1 MKADR
6 PHPTMGKPTLLLILL
21 AAVSLTNGYNIDLPS
36 YVRFRQAS
44 NSMFG
49 FSIAMH
55 KARSNFYSN
64 QNNVSLIVGA
74 PKLDTSR
81 YQPGVVEA
89 GGVFKCSLNDD
100 DCKLVKF
107 DSKGNN
113 RNTEGQ
119 IVDRKSHQWLGATVA
134 TGRDNDL
141 VVACAPRYVF
151 HTMTPSKAFRIDPV
165 GTCFTS
171 HDFESFHEVS
181 PCRTNSWGYH
191 RQGSCQA
198 GFSAAINGNGS
209 RLFIG
214 APGSWYW
221 QGQTYSIPPDAE
233 FPFKPPF
240 YQPFGTGG
248 QASSHDVTKPENQVF
263 STSES
268 VSANDDSYLGY
279 SMITGDFDGDRSED
293 VAIGMPRGANLQG
306 RIVVNRWNMANIF
319 NITGRQIGEYFG
331 YSLATSDVDGD
342 GLDDLII
349 GAPMYTDPDNVEGK
363 YDVGRVYILLQ
374 GGPVIEK
381 RWSTEHIRDGF
392 QSKGRFGLALT
403 TLGDVNG
410 DGYGDFAV
418 GAPYDGPEGRGVVY
432 IFHGSP
438 SGPLAKPSQVIKSEQ
453 IVEGAPYPR
462 TFGFALS
469 GGVDMDGNTYPDLA
483 VGAYSSDQVF
493 IFKSR
498 PVAAVEAKTSFASNS
513 KLISLDDRSCQ
524 LKRDLKRVP
533 CMMLST
539 CWSYSGRFL
548 PGQLEFDVSWLL
560 DAKKLPNPRMFFLRD
575 EGKNIRNQTIR
586 LNYNQRYC
594 LNETVYVMDK
604 VQDKL
609 TPLEVEARYN
619 LHGSRAGNLEPVIRR
634 RRSTLDPVIDQNRD
648 IVLRD
653 AINIQKNCGPD
664 NICEPDL
671 KLEVK
676 TVDKYLFGS
685 PEPLVI
691 DVLISNNNE
700 DAFEAAFYMI
710 TPPDLQFRKLQQ
722 LGEKKDTPITCS
734 PPTPANN
741 HTLKCDLG
749 NPLESGKIAHFK
761 ISLVPEEKYGS
772 SSSYDFYW
780 EANSTNLEKEGS
792 DFDNKIR
799 QSVGIWVDT
808 DLDIKGTSLPDYQLY
823 KASDYTTLENATKE
837 EDIGPQVVHIYE
849 IRNNRPSIIE
859 EAEILIHLPYE
870 TIVGDPLMYLLN
882 QPETGGRIRCEDVVF
897 NERNLVLDEKLSKKS
912 YLQAQGAISN
922 VAEAAGHASASSSE
936 GGGHLEISHGG
947 GGSGQSVVVSRT
959 ESRNRLTPKQVAEL
973 EHEDALE
980 VPGDASFVHGNRASQ
995 AVHEEPRFNQ
1005 SSFTTWSTSSGS
1017 PSAQLR
1023 GHSTQGHIQ
1032 MANGPVVQQ
1041 SSSSSSN
1048 YRSYPQQQQQQQ
1060 QVLLAG
1066 AGGSGASGA
1075 NFQDKSQYGGRA
1087 GNFHAG
1093 TLDLGT
1099 LNRGNV
1105 DNELYRSQ
1113 GVQYPSQNLG
1123 HNQGQTQSQSQSQ
1136 SQSQGQGQGQ
1146 GQSQGQYQRQFHT
1159 QNQGPNPGQFQGQAF
1174 QGQTQFS
1181 SGGGAAAGPGG
1192 YQTHH
1197 VTYSSGNKPY
1207 YGLENEDYY
1216 DEDNLQKSPGQW
1228 SSSSSSSSTS
1238 QRRQR
1243 RSPEKGEAE
1252 EPHQIDL
1259 NSPCQSA
1266 RCKSIRCVVSNLGT
1280 EDGDAAFVA
1289 IRARMVAKTME
1300 KLASNVPLN
1309 VSTLAVA
1316 NVTLLPFIGPP
1327 KDAII
1332 KTHEI
1337 FYKAEPEPQVVP
1349 DVVDLWVVV
1358 LSACAGALIF
1368 LLLVWLLY
1376 KCGFFNRNR
1385 PTDHSQERQPLR
1397 NGYHGDEHL

>member
-1 MKADR
+1 NQNTCRMRTKMNVSW
-6 PHPTMGKPTLLLILL
+6 PWSILLLLI
-21 AAVSLTNGYNIDLPS
+21 AAISFTDGYNIDLPS
-36 YVRFRQAS
+36 YVRFRQAT

-55 KARSNFYSN
+55 KARSNFFSN
-64 QNNVSLIVGA
+64 QNNCSLIVGA
-74 PKLDTSR
+74 PQLDTSR
-81 YQPGVVEA
+81 YQPGVEVG
-89 GGVFKCSLNDD
+89 GGVFKCSMNDD
-100 DCKLVKF
+100 DCKLVTF

-113 RNTEGQ
+113 RNSDHQ

-134 TGRDNDL
+134 TGRDNDM

-151 HTMTPSKAFRIDPV
+151 HTMTPATTFRIDPV

-171 HDFESFHEVS
+171 RDFERFHEVS
-181 PCRTNSWGYH
+181 PCRTNYWGYH

-233 FPFKPPF
+233 FPFKPPL

-248 QASSHDVTKPENQVF
+248 QASSHDVTRPENQVF

-268 VSANDDSYLGY
+268 SSANDDSYLGY
-279 SMITGDFDGDRSED
+279 SMITGDFNGDRSED
-293 VAIGMPRGANLQG
+293 VAIGMPRGANLVG
-306 RIVVNRWNMANIF
+306 RIVVNSWNMANIF

-349 GAPMYTDPDNVEGK
+349 GAPMYTDPENVEGK

-374 GGPVIEK
+374 GGQTEDR
-381 RWSTEHIRDGF
+381 RWSIEHIRDGLH
-392 QSKGRFGLALT
+392 SKGRFGLALT

-432 IFHGSP
+432 IYHGS
-438 SGPLAKPSQVIKSEQ
+438 SNGPLAKPSQVIKSEQ

-462 TFGFALS
+462 TFGFSLS

-483 VGAYSSDQVF
+483 VGAYTSDQVF
-493 IFKSR
+493 IFKAR
-498 PVAAVEAKTSFASNS
+498 PVAAVNAETNFVSNS

-524 LKRDLKRVP
+524 LQRDHKQVP
-533 CMMLST
+533 CMLLTT
-539 CWSYSGRFL
+539 CWSYTGRYL
-548 PGQLEFDVSWLL
+548 PEQLDFDVSWLL

-575 EGKNIRNQTIR
+575 EGKHIRNQTIR
-586 LNYNQRYC
+586 LNYGQKYC
-594 LNETVYVMDK
+594 LNETVYLMDK

-619 LHGSRAGNLEPVIRR
+619 LRSNRPLEAEVRR
-634 RRSTLDPVIDQNRD
+634 RRSTLDPIIDQNRE

-691 DVLISNNNE
+691 EVLISNNNE
-700 DAFEAAFYMI
+700 DAFEAAFYML

-741 HTLKCDLG
+741 HTLKCDIG

-780 EANSTNLEKEGS
+780 EANSTNPEKEGS
-792 DFDNKIR
+792 GFDNKIR

-823 KASDYTTLENATKE
+823 KADDYTTLENATKE
-837 EDIGPQVVHIYE
+837 DEIGPQVVHIYE

-859 EAEILIHLPYE
+859 EAEVRIHLPYE

-882 QPETGGRIRCEDVVF
+882 QPETGGKITCDEVLV
-897 NERNLVLDEKLSKKS
+897 NENNLLLDEKLARKS

-922 VAEAAGHASASSSE
+922 SALVGGQSTSSSSSSSSAGSGAAKE
-936 GGGHLEISHGG
+936 GGGHLEISQGG
-947 GGSGQSVVVSRT
+947 GGSGQAVLVSKT
-959 ESRNRLTPKQVAEL
+959 EAKNRLTAKQLAEL
-973 EHEDALE
+973 EHEDTLE
-980 VPGDASFVHGNRASQ
+980 VPGDASFVHRDRATQ
-995 AVHEEPRFNQ
+995 AAVQVQEPRINQ
-1005 SSFTTWSTSSGS
+1005 SSFATFSTSSGSLGSGS

-1032 MANGPVVQQ
+1032 IAGPAQQ
-1041 SSSSSSN
+1041 SSSSGN
-1048 YRSYPQQQQQQQ
+1048 YRAWPQHHQQQQQQQ
-1060 QVLLAG
+1060 ILLAG
-1066 AGGSGASGA
+1066 AGSGGGGSF
-1075 NFQDKSQYGGRA
+1075 NDKSQFGGRT

-1099 LNRGNV
+1099 LGNRGNV
-1105 DNELYRSQ
+1105 DNELYQRSQ
-1113 GVQYPSQNLG
+1113 SSGHYP
-1123 HNQGQTQSQSQSQ
+1123 GQTV
-1136 SQSQGQGQGQ
+1136 
-1146 GQSQGQYQRQFHT
+1146 GQSQGQFRVQSQGLGQGQYQG
-1159 QNQGPNPGQFQGQAF
+1159 QNQGQFQGPSHSY

-1181 SGGGAAAGPGG
+1181 SAPGG

-1197 VTYSSGNKPY
+1197 VTFSSGGSKPY
-1207 YGLENEDYY
+1207 YGRENEDYY
-1216 DEDNLQKSPGQW
+1216 DEDNLQQATPAATGHW
-1228 SSSSSSSSTS
+1228 SSSSSSS
-1238 QRRQR
+1238 QRRLR
-1243 RSPEKGEAE
+1243 RTPEDDE
-1252 EPHQIDL
+1252 EQQPRQIDL
-1259 NSPCQSA
+1259 NSPCKSA
-1266 RCKSIRCVVSNLGT
+1266 KCKTIRCVVSNLGT

-1289 IRARMVAKTME
+1289 IRARMVATTME

-1327 KDAII
+1327 KDPIE

-1337 FYKAEPEPQVVP
+1337 FYKAEPEPQQVP
-1349 DVVDLWVVV
+1349 DVVPLWVVV
-1358 LSACAGALIF
+1358 LAACAGALIF

>member
-1 MKADR
+1 MSGSLFQQG
-6 PHPTMGKPTLLLILL
+6 MGQSLLLILL
-21 AAVSLTNGYNIDLPS
+21 LIAVSTDGYNLDLPS
-36 YVRFRQAS
+36 YVRFRQAT

-55 KARSNFYSN
+55 KARSGFFGS

-74 PKLDTSR
+74 PKFDTSR
-81 YQPGVVEA
+81 YQQGVTEA

-100 DCKLVKF
+100 DCKLVPF

-113 RNTEGQ
+113 YNSEHEV
-119 IVDRKSHQWLGATVA
+119 VDRKSYQWLGATVV
-134 TGRDNDL
+134 TGRDSDL

-151 HTMTPSKAFRIDPV
+151 HTMTPTRAFRIDPV
-165 GTCFTS
+165 GTCFSS
-171 HDFESFHEVS
+171 HDFEEFREVS
-181 PCRTNSWGYH
+181 PCRTSNWGYH

-198 GFSAAINGNGS
+198 GFSAAINKNGS

-221 QGQTYSIPPDAE
+221 QGQT
-233 FPFKPPF
+233 
-240 YQPFGTGG
+240 
-248 QASSHDVTKPENQVF
+248 SSHDVTKPENQVF
-263 STSES
+263 STTES
-268 VSANDDSYLGY
+268 ASANDDSYLGY

-293 VAIGMPRGANLQG
+293 VAIGMPRGGNLVG

-374 GGPVIEK
+374 GGPVEEK
-381 RWSTEHIRDGF
+381 HWTTEHIRDGF

-432 IFHGSP
+432 IYHGSP
-438 SGPLAKPSQVIKSEQ
+438 FGPLAKPSQIIKSEQ
-453 IVEGAPYPR
+453 LVEGAPYPR

-469 GGVDMDGNTYPDLA
+469 GGLDMDGNTYPDLA

-498 PVAAVEAKTSFASNS
+498 PVAAVNAETSFASNS

-524 LKRDLKRVP
+524 LTSDHKRVP
-533 CMMLST
+533 CMLLST
-539 CWSYSGRFL
+539 CWSYTGRYL
-548 PGQLEFDVSWLL
+548 PEQLDFDVSWLL
-560 DAKKLPNPRMFFLRD
+560 DAKKLPNPRMFFLRN

-586 LNYNQRYC
+586 LNYGQKYC
-594 LNETVYVMDK
+594 MNETVYLLDK

-619 LHGSRAGNLEPVIRR
+619 LRSSRPLDPMVRR
-634 RRSTLDPVIDQNRD
+634 RRSILEPVIDQNRE

-671 KLEVK
+671 KLIVN

-691 DVLISNNNE
+691 EVTISNNNE
-700 DAFEAAFYMI
+700 DAFEAAFYMV

-734 PPTPANN
+734 PPTPENN
-741 HTLKCDLG
+741 HTLKCDIG

-780 EANSTNLEKEGS
+780 EANSTNLEKPGS

-823 KASDYTTLENATKE
+823 KADDYKELSNATKE
-837 EDIGPQVVHIYE
+837 DEIGPELVHIYE

-859 EAEILIHLPYE
+859 EAEVYIHLPYE

-882 QPETGGRIRCEDVVF
+882 QPETGGKIQCDEVGV
-897 NERNLVLDEKLSKKS
+897 NEYNLLLDEKLQRVSH
-912 YLQAQGAISN
+912 LQAQGAISN
-922 VAEAAGHASASSSE
+922 SALVAGGHSVSSSGASTSSAASE
-936 GGGHLEISHGG
+936 HVEIAHDG
-947 GGSGQSVVVSRT
+947 GGSSGQRVS
-959 ESRNRLTPKQVAEL
+959 LTPKQVEEL
-973 EHEDALE
+973 ENEAVMEGL
-980 VPGDASFVHGNRASQ
+980 GDASFVHHDRASQ
-995 AVHEEPRFNQ
+995 AVQEPRVNQ
-1005 SSFTTWSTSSGS
+1005 SSYSTFSTISSSSGAGSGSGLGAGSGS

-1023 GHSTQGHIQ
+1023 GHSTAGHIQ
-1032 MANGPVVQQ
+1032 MAGPVQHT
-1041 SSSSSSN
+1041 SSSYSN
-1048 YRSYPQQQQQQQ
+1048 VYSLPTQQHQQI
-1060 QVLLAG
+1060 LLAG
-1066 AGGSGASGA
+1066 AGGSGSGSGSA
-1075 NFQDKSQYGGRA
+1075 VNFNDKSQFGGGT
-1087 GNFHAG
+1087 GNFRAG

-1099 LNRGNV
+1099 LNGGQV
-1105 DNELYRSQ
+1105 VGDRSRT
-1113 GVQYPSQNLG
+1113 QYLNPG
-1123 HNQGQTQSQSQSQ
+1123 QSQSA
-1136 SQSQGQGQGQ
+1136 
-1146 GQSQGQYQRQFHT
+1146 GQSQGQFHT
-1159 QNQGPNPGQFQGQAF
+1159 SNQGHYQGQNQAQFQAQNPGYLQGQSY
-1174 QGQTQFS
+1174 QGQTQY
-1181 SGGGAAAGPGG
+1181 GGAPGG
-1192 YQTHH
+1192 YH
-1197 VTYSSGNKPY
+1197 VTYSSGSKPY
-1207 YGLENEDYY
+1207 YGRENEDVY
-1216 DEDNLQKSPGQW
+1216 DELNRQQAMPGSW
-1228 SSSSSSSSTS
+1228 SSSSSSSSSS
-1238 QRRQR
+1238 QRRLR
-1243 RSPEKGEAE
+1243 RSDDDQE
-1252 EPHQIDL
+1252 EPQQIDL
-1259 NSPCQSA
+1259 NSPCKSA
-1266 RCKSIRCVVSNLGT
+1266 KCKSIRCVVKNLGT

-1316 NVTLLPFIGPP
+1316 NVTLLPFIGAP
-1327 KDAII
+1327 KDAIV
-1332 KTHEI
+1332 KSHEI
-1337 FYKAEPEPQVVP
+1337 FYKAEPEPHQVP
-1349 DVVDLWVVV
+1349 DVVPLWVVV
-1358 LSACAGALIF
+1358 LAACAGALIF

>member
-1 MKADR
+1 MSGDLFHR
-6 PHPTMGKPTLLLILL
+6 RWMGQSLIMILILF
-21 AAVSLTNGYNIDLPS
+21 AIAISTHGYNIDLPS
-36 YVRFRQAS
+36 YVRFRQS
-44 NSMFG
+44 PNTMFG

-55 KARSNFYSN
+55 KARGGFYSN
-64 QNNVSLIVGA
+64 QHNVSLIVGA
-74 PKLDTSR
+74 PKFDTSR
-81 YQPGVVEA
+81 YQQGVSEA

-100 DCKLVKF
+100 DCKLVPF

-113 RNTEGQ
+113 RNVDKE
-119 IVDRKSHQWLGATVA
+119 IVDRKSYQWLGATVA
-134 TGRDNDL
+134 TGRDSDL

-171 HDFESFHEVS
+171 HNFEQFYEVS
-181 PCRTNSWGYH
+181 PCRTNNWGYH

-221 QGQTYSIPPDAE
+221 QGM
-233 FPFKPPF
+233 
-240 YQPFGTGG
+240 
-248 QASSHDVTKPENQVF
+248 ASSHDVTRPENQVF

-268 VSANDDSYLGY
+268 ASVNDDSYLGY
-279 SMITGDFDGDRSED
+279 SMVTGDFDGDRSED
-293 VAIGMPRGANLQG
+293 VAIGMPRGGNLVG

-342 GLDDLII
+342 GLDDLLI

-374 GGPVIEK
+374 GGPSEEK
-381 RWSTEHIRDGF
+381 RWTTEHIRDGLH
-392 QSKGRFGLALT
+392 SKGRFGLALT

-438 SGPLAKPSQVIKSEQ
+438 LGPLAKPSQIIKSEQ
-453 IVEGAPYPR
+453 IVEGAPYPQ

-469 GGVDMDGNTYPDLA
+469 GGLDMDGNTYPDLA
-483 VGAYSSDQVF
+483 VGAYNSGQVF

-498 PVAAVEAKTSFASNS
+498 PVAAVNAETSFASNS

-524 LKRDLKRVP
+524 LLRDQKKVP
-533 CMMLST
+533 CMLLTT
-539 CWSYSGRFL
+539 CWSYTGRYL
-548 PGQLEFDVSWLL
+548 PEQLDFDVSWLL

-586 LNYNQRYC
+586 LNYGQKFC
-594 LNETVYVMDK
+594 LNETVYLLDK

-619 LHGSRAGNLEPVIRR
+619 LRSSRPLDPMVRHRRSNLE
-634 RRSTLDPVIDQNRD
+634 PVIDQNRE
-648 IVLRD
+648 IILRD

-691 DVLISNNNE
+691 DVLISNTNE
-700 DAFEAAFYMI
+700 DAFEAAFYMV
-710 TPPDLQFRKLQQ
+710 TPPDLQYRKVEQ
-722 LGEKKDTPITCS
+722 LGEKKDTPISCS
-734 PPTPANN
+734 APTPENN
-741 HTLKCDLG
+741 HTLKCDIG

-761 ISLVPEEKYGS
+761 IILVPEEKYGS

-780 EANSTNLEKEGS
+780 EANSTNLEKPGS
-792 DFDNKIR
+792 DYDNKIR

-823 KASDYTTLENATKE
+823 KADDYKMLNNATKE
-837 EDIGPQVVHIYE
+837 DEIGPQVVHIYE

-859 EAEILIHLPYE
+859 QAEVNIHLPYE
-870 TIVGDPLMYLLN
+870 TINGDALMYLLN
-882 QPETGGRIRCEDVVF
+882 QPETGGKIQCDQVAV
-897 NERNLVLDEKLSKKS
+897 NEYNLQLDEKLVRKS

-922 VAEAAGHASASSSE
+922 SVEVSGQSASSSGWTFAE
-936 GGGHLEISHGG
+936 SGAGGHVEKAQ
-947 GGSGQSVVVSRT
+947 GQGFVQGVIVSNT
-959 ESRNRLTPKQVAEL
+959 PDAGNRLTPKQVQERLDEDKL
-973 EHEDALE
+973 ESI
-980 VPGDASFVHGNRASQ
+980 GDASIIHRDRASL
-995 AVHEEPRFNQ
+995 AVQEPRMNQ
-1005 SSFTTWSTSSGS
+1005 SSFATFSTSSSSSGLGS
-1017 PSAQLR
+1017 GAPSAQLR

-1032 MANGPVVQQ
+1032 MARPVEQ
-1041 SSSSSSN
+1041 SSSSSSSTGSSN
-1048 YRSYPQQQQQQQ
+1048 YRTWPSQQQQQPQQQQQHQ

-1066 AGGSGASGA
+1066 SGGTGGLGSPVSF
-1075 NFQDKSQYGGRA
+1075 NDKSQFGGRN

-1093 TLDLGT
+1093 GFDLGT

-1113 GVQYPSQNLG
+1113 QQYQNPSQSL
-1123 HNQGQTQSQSQSQ
+1123 
-1136 SQSQGQGQGQ
+1136 
-1146 GQSQGQYQRQFHT
+1146 GQSQGQFSSGNQGHYQG
-1159 QNQGPNPGQFQGQAF
+1159 QNQAQFQAGFPLQTSY
-1174 QGQTQFS
+1174 QGQTQY
-1181 SGGGAAAGPGG
+1181 SGSGAPGG

-1197 VTYSSGNKPY
+1197 VTYSSGSKPY
-1207 YGLENEDYY
+1207 YGRENEDFY
-1216 DEDNLQKSPGQW
+1216 DEDNLQQATPGHW
-1228 SSSSSSSSTS
+1228 SSSSSSSSS
-1238 QRRQR
+1238 SGVPRRLR
-1243 RSPEKGEAE
+1243 RSNEAAEAAEAE
-1252 EPHQIDL
+1252 QPHQIDL
-1259 NSPCQSA
+1259 NSPCKSA
-1266 RCKSIRCVVSNLGT
+1266 RCKTIRCVVTNLGT

-1316 NVTLLPFIGPP
+1316 NVVLLPFIGAP
-1327 KDAII
+1327 KDPII

-1337 FYKAEPEPQVVP
+1337 FYKAEPEPLQEPEMVP
-1349 DVVDLWVVV
+1349 LWVVV
-1358 LSACAGALIF
+1358 LAACAGALIF

>member
-1 MKADR
+1 MSGVLFHR
-6 PHPTMGKPTLLLILL
+6 SGMMMMIPILLLI
-21 AAVSLTNGYNIDLPS
+21 AITAHGYNLDLPS
-36 YVRFRQAS
+36 YVRFRQSS
-44 NSMFG
+44 NTMFG

-55 KARSNFYSN
+55 KSRGGYYGN

-74 PKLDTSR
+74 PKFDTSR
-81 YQPGVVEA
+81 YQQGVTEA

-100 DCKLVKF
+100 DCKLVPF

-113 RNTEGQ
+113 RNVDKEV
-119 IVDRKSHQWLGATVA
+119 VDRKSYQWLGATVA
-134 TGRDNDL
+134 TARDSDL

-151 HTMTPSKAFRIDPV
+151 HTMTPSRAFRIDPV

-171 HDFESFHEVS
+171 HNFEQFYEVS
-181 PCRTNSWGYH
+181 PCRTNNWGYH

-221 QGQTYSIPPDAE
+221 QGT
-233 FPFKPPF
+233 
-240 YQPFGTGG
+240 
-248 QASSHDVTKPENQVF
+248 ASSHDVTKPENQVF
-263 STSES
+263 STAES
-268 VSANDDSYLGY
+268 SSNNDDSYLGY
-279 SMITGDFDGDRSED
+279 SMVTGDFDGDRSED
-293 VAIGMPRGANLQG
+293 VAIGMPRGGNLVG

-342 GLDDLII
+342 GLDDLLI

-374 GGPVIEK
+374 GGPNEEK
-381 RWSTEHIRDGF
+381 RWTTEHIRDGLH
-392 QSKGRFGLALT
+392 SKGRFGLALT

-438 SGPLAKPSQVIKSEQ
+438 LGPLAKPSQIIKSEQ

-462 TFGFALS
+462 TFGFALA
-469 GGVDMDGNTYPDLA
+469 GGLDMDGNTYPDLA

-498 PVAAVEAKTSFASNS
+498 PVAAVNAETTFASNS
-513 KLISLDDRSCQ
+513 KLISLDDKNCQ
-524 LKRDLKRVP
+524 LIRDQRKVP
-533 CMMLST
+533 CMPLST
-539 CWSYSGRFL
+539 CWSYTGRNL
-548 PGQLEFDVSWLL
+548 PEQLDFDVSWLL

-586 LNYNQRYC
+586 LNYGQKYC
-594 LNETVYVMDK
+594 LNETVYLLDDVK
-604 VQDKL
+604 DKL

-619 LHGSRAGNLEPVIRR
+619 LRSSRPLDAMVRR
-634 RRSTLDPVIDQNRD
+634 RRSILEPVIDQNRE

-671 KLEVK
+671 KLTIN

-691 DVLISNNNE
+691 EVLIANTNE
-700 DAFEAAFYMI
+700 DAFEAAFYMV

-722 LGEKKDTPITCS
+722 LKEKKDTPITCS
-734 PPTPANN
+734 PPTPENN
-741 HTLKCDLG
+741 HTLKCDIG

-780 EANSTNLEKEGS
+780 EVNSTNLEKPGS

-823 KASDYTTLENATKE
+823 KADDYKELENATKE
-837 EDIGPQVVHIYE
+837 DDIGPQVVHIYE

-859 EAEILIHLPYE
+859 EAEVFIHLPYE

-882 QPETGGRIRCEDVVF
+882 QPETGGKIQCDEVGV
-897 NERNLVLDEKLSKKS
+897 NEYNLLLDEKLQRKS

-922 VAEAAGHASASSSE
+922 SALVAGQSSE
-936 GGGHLEISHGG
+936 SSGSTSSAGGVIVEKAHGEVF
-947 GGSGQSVVVSRT
+947 GQGVIVSNKADAGNKL
-959 ESRNRLTPKQVAEL
+959 SPKQVQERQ
-973 EHEDALE
+973 HEDTLE
-980 VPGDASFVHGNRASQ
+980 ATGDASFDHRDRASQ
-995 AVHEEPRFNQ
+995 AVQEPRINQ
-1005 SSFTTWSTSSGS
+1005 TSFSTFSTSSSSSGS
-1017 PSAQLR
+1017 GAPSAQLR

-1032 MANGPVVQQ
+1032 VAGPAQQ
-1041 SSSSSSN
+1041 SSSSSSSSS
-1048 YRSYPQQQQQQQ
+1048 YRAWPTQQNQQIY
-1060 QVLLAG
+1060 LAG
-1066 AGGSGASGA
+1066 SGGSRLGAPVTF
-1075 NFQDKSQYGGRA
+1075 NDKSQFGGSN
-1087 GNFHAG
+1087 GNFHTG

-1113 GVQYPSQNLG
+1113 SNYQNPSQSL
-1123 HNQGQTQSQSQSQ
+1123 
-1136 SQSQGQGQGQ
+1136 
-1146 GQSQGQYQRQFHT
+1146 GQSQGQFQTSNQGHYQG
-1159 QNQGPNPGQFQGQAF
+1159 QNQAQFQARNPGQGYQGQTSY
-1174 QGQTQFS
+1174 QGQTQY
-1181 SGGGAAAGPGG
+1181 SGSPGG
-1192 YQTHH
+1192 YH
-1197 VTYSSGNKPY
+1197 VTYSSGSKPY
-1207 YGLENEDYY
+1207 YGRENEDFY
-1216 DEDNLQKSPGQW
+1216 DEDNLQQGTPGHW
-1228 SSSSSSSSTS
+1228 SSSSSSSSS
-1238 QRRQR
+1238 SRRFR
-1243 RSPEKGEAE
+1243 RSNDKDEEADK
-1252 EPHQIDL
+1252 PHQIDL

-1266 RCKSIRCVVSNLGT
+1266 KCKSIRCVVTNLGT

-1316 NVTLLPFIGPP
+1316 NVTLLPFIGAP
-1327 KDAII
+1327 KDAIV

-1337 FYKAEPEPQVVP
+1337 FYKAEPEPLQVP
-1349 DVVDLWVVV
+1349 DVVPLWVVV
-1358 LSACAGALIF
+1358 LAACAGALIF

>member
-1 MKADR
+1 MSGDSFHR
-6 PHPTMGKPTLLLILL
+6 RRTTVHSPFTSILILLLI
-21 AAVSLTNGYNIDLPS
+21 AISTHGYNIDLPS
-36 YVRFRQAS
+36 YVRFRQYS

-55 KARSNFYSN
+55 KGRSGFYGN

-74 PKLDTSR
+74 PKFDTSR
-81 YQPGVVEA
+81 YQQGVTEA

-100 DCKLVKF
+100 DCKLVPF

-113 RNTEGQ
+113 RNVDKE
-119 IVDRKSHQWLGATVA
+119 IVDRKSYQWLGATVA
-134 TGRDNDL
+134 TGRDSDL

-151 HTMTPSKAFRIDPV
+151 HTMTPSRAFRIDPV

-171 HDFESFHEVS
+171 RDFEHFYEVS
-181 PCRTNSWGYH
+181 PCRTNNWGYH

-233 FPFKPPF
+233 FPFKPPL

-248 QASSHDVTKPENQVF
+248 MASSHDVTRPENQVF

-268 VSANDDSYLGY
+268 ASVNDDSYLGY
-279 SMITGDFDGDRSED
+279 SMVTGDFDGDRSED
-293 VAIGMPRGANLQG
+293 VAIGMPRGGNLVG

-342 GLDDLII
+342 GLDDLLI
-349 GAPMYTDPDNVEGK
+349 GAPMYTDPNNVEGK

-374 GGPVIEK
+374 GGPTEEK
-381 RWSTEHIRDGF
+381 RWTTEHIRDGYH
-392 QSKGRFGLALT
+392 SKGRFGLALT

-438 SGPLAKPSQVIKSEQ
+438 MGPLAKPSQIIKSEQ
-453 IVEGAPYPR
+453 LVEGAPYPR

-469 GGVDMDGNTYPDLA
+469 GGLDMDGNTYPDLA

-498 PVAAVEAKTSFASNS
+498 PVAAVNAETSFATNS

-524 LKRDLKRVP
+524 LLRDQKKVP
-533 CMMLST
+533 CMLLTT
-539 CWSYSGRFL
+539 CWSYTGRYL
-548 PGQLEFDVSWLL
+548 PEQLDFDVSWLL

-586 LNYNQRYC
+586 LNYGQKYC
-594 LNETVYVMDK
+594 LNETVYLLDK

-619 LHGSRAGNLEPVIRR
+619 LRSSRPLDPMVRH
-634 RRSTLDPVIDQNRD
+634 RRSILEPVIDQNRE

-671 KLEVK
+671 KLKVS

-691 DVLISNNNE
+691 EVLISNTNE
-700 DAFEAAFYMI
+700 DAFEAAFYMV
-710 TPPDLQFRKLQQ
+710 TPPDLQYRKLQQ

-734 PPTPANN
+734 PPTPENN
-741 HTLKCDLG
+741 HTLKCDIG

-780 EANSTNLEKEGS
+780 EANSTNLEKHGS
-792 DFDNKIR
+792 DYDNKIR

-823 KASDYTTLENATKE
+823 KADDYKELKNATKE
-837 EDIGPQVVHIYE
+837 DDIGPQVVHIYE

-859 EAEILIHLPYE
+859 EAEVFIHLPYE

-882 QPETGGRIRCEDVVF
+882 QPETGGKIQCDDVAF
-897 NERNLVLDEKLSKKS
+897 NEYNLQLDEKLLKKS

-922 VAEAAGHASASSSE
+922 SVQASGLSSSSSAAGGASVHIEKARGEEFVRGVLVSNSSDAGDKLS
-936 GGGHLEISHGG
+936 
-947 GGSGQSVVVSRT
+947 
-959 ESRNRLTPKQVAEL
+959 PKQVEQRRQEDTL
-973 EHEDALE
+973 EAL
-980 VPGDASFVHGNRASQ
+980 GDASFVHRDRASQ
-995 AVHEEPRFNQ
+995 AVQEPQVNQ
-1005 SSFTTWSTSSGS
+1005 TSFSTYMTSSSSAGS
-1017 PSAQLR
+1017 GAPSAQLR

-1032 MANGPVVQQ
+1032 MAGPVHHT

-1048 YRSYPQQQQQQQ
+1048 YRYQPAQQRHQEL
-1060 QVLLAG
+1060 LLAG
-1066 AGGSGASGA
+1066 SGGSGLGSPVTF
-1075 NFQDKSQYGGRA
+1075 NDKSQFGGRNN
-1087 GNFHAG
+1087 NFHTG

-1105 DNELYRSQ
+1105 DSELYRSQ
-1113 GVQYPSQNLG
+1113 GQYQNPSQSL
-1123 HNQGQTQSQSQSQ
+1123 
-1136 SQSQGQGQGQ
+1136 
-1146 GQSQGQYQRQFHT
+1146 GQSQGQFQANANQGHYQG
-1159 QNQGPNPGQFQGQAF
+1159 QNQAQFQARNPGYQGQTSY
-1174 QGQTQFS
+1174 QGQTQY
-1181 SGGGAAAGPGG
+1181 SGQPGG

-1197 VTYSSGNKPY
+1197 VTYSSGSKPY
-1207 YGLENEDYY
+1207 YGRENEDFY
-1216 DEDNLQKSPGQW
+1216 DEDNLQQATPGHW
-1228 SSSSSSSSTS
+1228 SSSSSSSSSSGT
-1238 QRRQR
+1238 RRLR
-1243 RSPEKGEAE
+1243 RSNDKDGEAE
-1252 EPHQIDL
+1252 KPQQIDL

-1266 RCKSIRCVVSNLGT
+1266 RCKSIRCVVTNLGT

-1316 NVTLLPFIGPP
+1316 NVTLLPFIGAP
-1327 KDAII
+1327 KDAIV

-1337 FYKAEPEPQVVP
+1337 FYKAEPEPLQVP
-1349 DVVDLWVVV
+1349 DVVPLWVVV
-1358 LSACAGALIF
+1358 LAACAGALIF

-1397 NGYHGDEHL
+1397 DGYHGDQPL